1 MVVSN
6 KDAIF
11 NDDASWTKTN
21 VCLSVVLKK
30 YKLNDNESTIL
41 RIIIDVYNRAVL
53 TFQKSEKKRETSIS
67 YDGLAEIM
75 GVTKRTVYNAI
86 QSLLDK
92 GLIIRINKEAITTKD
107 KSLDNGT
114 KGKSLDNGTKG
125 KSLDNGTGE
134 IRKGRDKSR
143 YVPNSKKIK
152 KDLDDLLDNYPQ
164 LADWGLM

>member
-11 NDDASWTKTN
+11 NDNASWTKTN

-53 TFQKSEKKRETSIS
+53 TFQKSEKKKETSIS

-92 GLIIRINKEAITTKD
+92 GLIIRINKEDITTKD

-114 KGKSLDNGTKG
+114 
-125 KSLDNGTGE
+125 GE
-134 IRKGRDKSR
+134 MRKGRDKSR

-152 KDLDDLLDNYPQ
+152 KDLDDLLDDYPQ

>member
-53 TFQKSEKKRETSIS
+53 TFQKSEKKKETSIS

-92 GLIIRINKEAITTKD
+92 GLIIRINKEVITTKD

-114 KGKSLDNGTKG
+114 KD

>member
-41 RIIIDVYNRAVL
+41 RIIIDKYNMAVL
-53 TFQKSEKKRETSIS
+53 TFQKSENKKETSIS

-75 GVTKRTVYNAI
+75 EVTKRTVYNAI

-107 KSLDNGT
+107 KSLY
-114 KGKSLDNGTKG
+114 KGI
-125 KSLDNGTGE
+125 GE

>member
-53 TFQKSEKKRETSIS
+53 TFQKSEKKKETSIS

-107 KSLDNGT
+107 KSLD
-114 KGKSLDNGTKG
+114 K
-125 KSLDNGTGE
+125 GTGE

-152 KDLDDLLDNYPQ
+152 KDLDDLLDDYPQ

>member
-1 MVVSN
+1 MVISN

-53 TFQKSEKKRETSIS
+53 TFQKSEKKKETSIS

-92 GLIIRINKEAITTKD
+92 VIIALKQYRLYHSNDTASLAWLQVSLFTWLAIP
-107 KSLDNGT
+107 
-114 KGKSLDNGTKG
+114 
-125 KSLDNGTGE
+125 
-134 IRKGRDKSR
+134 
-143 YVPNSKKIK
+143 V
-152 KDLDDLLDNYPQ
+152 
-164 LADWGLM
+164 

>member
-11 NDDASWTKTN
+11 NDYASWTKTN

-41 RIIIDVYNRAVL
+41 RIIIDVYNKAVL
-53 TFQKSEKKRETSIS
+53 TFQKSEKKKETSIS

-107 KSLDNGT
+107 KSLDNG
-114 KGKSLDNGTKG
+114 K
-125 KSLDNGTGE
+125 GE

-152 KDLDDLLDNYPQ
+152 KDLDDLLDDYPQ

>member
-11 NDDASWTKTN
+11 NDEASWTKTN

-41 RIIIDVYNRAVL
+41 RIIIDVYNKAVL
-53 TFQKSEKKRETSIS
+53 TFQKGEKKRETSIS

-114 KGKSLDNGTKG
+114 K
-125 KSLDNGTGE
+125 
-134 IRKGRDKSR
+134 R
-143 YVPNSKKIK
+143 
-152 KDLDDLLDNYPQ
+152 
-164 LADWGLM
+164 

>member
-53 TFQKSEKKRETSIS
+53 TFQKSEKKKE
-67 YDGLAEIM
+67 
-75 GVTKRTVYNAI
+75 TVYNAI

-92 GLIIRINKEAITTKD
+92 GLIIRINKEAIT
-107 KSLDNGT
+107 
-114 KGKSLDNGTKG
+114 TKG

-152 KDLDDLLDNYPQ
+152 KDLDDLLDDYPQ

>member
-41 RIIIDVYNRAVL
+41 RIIIDKYNMAVL
-53 TFQKSEKKRETSIS
+53 TFQKSEKKKETSIS

-75 GVTKRTVYNAI
+75 EVTKRTVYNAI

-107 KSLDNGT
+107 KSLDKDT
-114 KGKSLDNGTKG
+114 R
-125 KSLDNGTGE
+125 E